1 MALAKVM
8 GIETEYGISSSDRFA
23 DPVVTST
30 LLVNAYAQTLDHH
43 IAWDFEDEAP
53 HRDAR
58 GATRASSRAPMVE
71 RHLANT
77 VLTNGARFY
86 VDHAH
91 PEYSSPECRSPLEA
105 VLYDVAGELIL
116 RDAMDQARSFY
127 PEAPDIVVYKNNS
140 DAKGQSYGCHEN
152 YLLDRSIP
160 FDAVANAVIPHFISR
175 QIYCGAGKVGQELV
189 DAISLDRYQISQRA
203 EFFEAVIGL
212 ETTIKRPIVNTR
224 DEPHADSS
232 RFRRLHVIIGDANCS
247 QVATFL
253 KLSTTALILA
263 MLEDRALPETIGQP
277 LDPVHAVHVVSQDP
291 SLHATIA
298 TDRGDMT
305 ALEIQFQYLEAA
317 EHYLASADPSFLGDS
332 IQAAMALRRWREAL
346 EGLEADPD
354 SMAST
359 IDWVAK
365 RRLLHGFAQ
374 RHDLAPTNP
383 KLQVIDLQYHDL
395 RPERSLALR
404 AGLEEIVTASDA
416 RAATTRP
423 PEETRAWFRGT
434 ALSRFPEAVVTA
446 NWDSV
451 VFDVGEDPLRRVPM
465 MDPLRGGKAATE
477 SIFESASSAKH
488 LIALLAQEKG

>member
-8 GIETEYGISSSDRFA
+8 GIETEYGISSSDRHA

-30 LLVNAYAQTLDHH
+30 LLVNAYAQALEHH
-43 IAWDFEDEAP
+43 IAWDFEDESP

-58 GATRASSRAPMVE
+58 GVMRSSSRAPMVE

-105 VLYDVAGELIL
+105 VLYDVAGELIV
-116 RDAMDQARSFY
+116 RDAMEKAQSLY
-127 PEAPDIVVYKNNS
+127 PDAPEIVVYKNNS

-160 FDAVANAVIPHFISR
+160 FDAVANAVIPHFVTR
-175 QIYCGAGKVGQELV
+175 QIYCGAGKVGQELI

-247 QVATFL
+247 HVATFL

-263 MLEDRALPETIGQP
+263 MLEDRALPESIGQP
-277 LDPVHAVHVVSQDP
+277 LDPVHAVHVISQDP

-298 TDRGDMT
+298 TDQGDMT
-305 ALEIQFQYLEAA
+305 ALEIQYQYLEAA
-317 EHYLASADPSFLGDS
+317 EHYLEGADPSFLGGQN
-332 IQAAMALRRWREAL
+332 QATMALCRWREAL
-346 EGLEADPD
+346 EGLEADPE
-354 SMAST
+354 SMATT
-359 IDWVAK
+359 IDWIAK
-365 RRLLHGFAQ
+365 RRLLRGFAE
-374 RHDLAPTNP
+374 RHHLAPTNP

-404 AGLEEIVTASDA
+404 AGLEQLIDPVAA
-416 RAATTRP
+416 AIATTQP

-434 ALSRFPEAVVTA
+434 ALSRFPESVVTA

-477 SIFESASSAKH
+477 DIFAKASSAKH